1 MMRLTEVTPAQFDV
15 YSRAIYTHR
24 RSGSQ
29 YWGGMGYRLKDA
41 MNFSVGMIYANVG
54 VGYSYDFTT
63 SGNLLG
69 RNSHEINLTYYLPN
83 MKYGRGYRRVLD
95 RSRLVR

>member
-1 MMRLTEVTPAQFDV
+1 MFILELFTLTDV
-15 YSRAIYTHR
+15 LVLVLKI
-24 RSGSQ
+24 
-29 YWGGMGYRLKDA
+29 GMGYRLKDA

-69 RNSHEINLTYYLPN
+69 KTLHEINLTYYLPN
-83 MKYGRGYRRVLD
+83 IKYDQGYKKGA
-95 RSRLVR
+95 